1 MESEETLR
9 SEILERVKRIFE
21 LREQD
26 REFVPGKTRIHY
38 AGRVFNEREM
48 QAAVDGALDFWL
60 TLGEKGER
68 FSEEFASYMGM
79 KHCLVTNSGS
89 SANLLAVGALCSPN
103 LKHPL
108 RPGDEVITTALA
120 FPTTLNP
127 VLLYGLVPVFVD
139 VEEGTYNLDA
149 AKLEAA
155 LSEKTR
161 AVLLAHTLGNP
172 AEMDKIMEF
181 ARAHDLYV
189 IEDTCDALDSLYG
202 GKRCGTF
209 GDLSTYSFYAAHHIT
224 MGEGGALLTND
235 LSLYR
240 QALSLRDWGRA
251 CYCRTGEKNPNGAC
265 GHRFDHVFEG
275 LPDGYDHKY
284 VYSNIGYN
292 LKPLDLQCAVGLEQ
306 LKKLPEFTRRRK
318 QNFAALLERLKRHE
332 DQFILPRAL
341 PKAEPSW
348 FALPLTVREGAPFT
362 RRDVVTF
369 LEENQIETR
378 MLFSGNILRHPG
390 YRNIRHRVAGELTN
404 TDRVLNG
411 TFFVGVYPG
420 LTEEMI
426 DYMADTFDRLPAGK
440 GGAAAGGE
448 RAGPSEAVER
458 QAEAPEP
465 PPVKLQPTVSIVL
478 LGYNHLE
485 YTKLCVESL
494 YRYTKN
500 VDFELITVNNGS
512 SDGTEQY
519 FNSLPNEKKLSFP
532 ENIGYDRAVNLGFR
546 EAEGRYILTLS
557 NDIVLTARWLDNLV
571 ACMESDEK
579 IGMVVPV
586 CGFSSNFQQINLPG
600 RSLDEMQKL
609 AEQHNKSNPARW
621 EDRMRLVTYVC
632 LFRAEA
638 LRAVGGFD
646 EEFNPGCYDDD
657 AISFSIRR
665 LGYRLI
671 LAVDTYVH
679 HFGSV
684 TFREEYVKTNVAARN
699 HALFFRKFGVDSW
712 AASAFDQALISL
724 ANYSRTGEVRILGIG
739 TTCGASLLQIRNV
752 YRNYGNRD
760 VPLFYLSG
768 SEQNLTDLSTV
779 CEECAFVPAAEVGRK
794 PFGPGTFDLI
804 AVEYNTETLADPED
818 FFRRAAGMLRPGGRL
833 LALLPPAVYP
843 QIEETL
849 RADGVSPVASAPG
862 GYFSFGKIG

>member
-9 SEILERVKRIFE
+9 GEILERVKRIFE

-38 AGRVFNEREM
+38 AGRVFDEKEM
-48 QAAVDGALDFWL
+48 QAAVDSALDFWL
-60 TLGEKGER
+60 TLGEKGDR

-108 RPGDEVITTALA
+108 RPGDEVVTTALA

-149 AKLEAA
+149 EKLEAA
-155 LSEKTR
+155 FSEKTR
-161 AVLLAHTLGNP
+161 AVLFAHTLGNP

-224 MGEGGALLTND
+224 MGEGGALLTNS
-235 LSLYR
+235 LGLYR

-251 CYCRTGEKNPNGAC
+251 CYCRTGEKDPNGAC

-292 LKPLDLQCAVGLEQ
+292 LKPLDLQCAIGLEQ

-318 QNFAALLERLKRHE
+318 ENFAALLARLKKHE
-332 DQFILPRAL
+332 GEFVLPRPL
-341 PKAEPSW
+341 PKADPSW
-348 FALPLTVREGAPFT
+348 FALPLTVRDGAPFT
-362 RRDVVTF
+362 RRDIVTF
-369 LEENQIETR
+369 LEQNQIETR

-390 YRNIRHRVAGELTN
+390 YRSIRHRVAGELAN

-426 DYMADTFDRLPAGK
+426 GYMADVFDRFSAEK
-440 GGAAAGGE
+440 NGAPAGGE
-448 RAGPSEAVER
+448 KAAPAER
-458 QAEAPEP
+458 PAEPPERPPEP
-465 PPVKLQPTVSIVL
+465 RPTVSIVL

-494 YRYTKN
+494 YRYTKD

-512 SDGTEQY
+512 SDGTEDY
-519 FNSLPNEKKLSFP
+519 FNSLPNQKKLSFP

-546 EAEGRYILTLS
+546 EAEGKYILTLS
-557 NDIVLTARWLDNLV
+557 NDIVLTSRWLDNLL
-571 ACMESDEK
+571 ACMESDDK

-586 CGFSSNFQQINLPG
+586 CGFSSNFQQVDLPA

-609 AEQHNKSNPARW
+609 AEQYNKSSPARW

-638 LRAVGGFD
+638 LRAAGGFD

-712 AASAFDQALISL
+712 AASAFDRALISL
-724 ANYSRTGEVRILGIG
+724 ADYARTGEVRLLGIG
-739 TTCGASLLQIRNV
+739 MKCGASLLQIKNV
-752 YRNYGNRD
+752 YRNCGNRD
-760 VPLFYLSG
+760 VRLFYLSG
-768 SEQNLTDLSTV
+768 SEPNLTDLSTV
-779 CEECAFVPAAEVGRK
+779 CEECAFVPAEEVGLR
-794 PFGPGTFDLI
+794 PFGPGAFDLI
-804 AVEYNTETLADPED
+804 AVEYDAGTLADPEG
-818 FFRRAAGMLRPGGRL
+818 FFGRAAGMLRPGGRL
-833 LALLPPAVYP
+833 LAPLPPALYP
-843 QIEETL
+843 RVEGAL
-849 RADGVSPVASAPG
+849 RESGVSPVAGAAG
-862 GYFSFGKIG
+862 GYFSFGKIGSSP